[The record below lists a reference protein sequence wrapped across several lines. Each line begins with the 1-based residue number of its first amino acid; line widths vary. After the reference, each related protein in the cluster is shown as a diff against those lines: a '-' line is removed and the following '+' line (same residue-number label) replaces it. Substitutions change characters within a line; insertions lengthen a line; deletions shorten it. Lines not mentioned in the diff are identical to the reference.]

1 MITERMVYFQPL
13 NNVEASPVEKYAL
26 KDILR
31 VVQRRYALR
40 HVGLEIFMESNT
52 SSYFTFKSQATR
64 DAVFDLLTTQPG
76 MTKLQHENQA
86 QTTFRWQCGIISNFE
101 YLMYLNSL
109 AHRSFNDLA
118 QYPVFPWIIQDYSST
133 VLDLENPQSFRDLSK
148 PIGALNAERLASL
161 RNRYRQMPGP
171 EDKKF
176 LYGTHYSTPG
186 YVLYYLVRVAPEYM
200 LRLQNGRFDEA
211 DRLFHSVSET
221 WSNVLINSADLK
233 EVFIFHRWTPMTLMF

>member
-1 MITERMVYFQPL
+1 MITERMIYFQPF
-13 NNVEASPVEKYAL
+13 NNVDPSPVEKYPL
-26 KDILR
+26 TDVLR

-40 HVGLEIFMESNT
+40 HVGLEIFFESNT
-52 SSYFTFKSQATR
+52 SAYFSFKNQSTR

-86 QTTFRWQCGIISNFE
+86 QTTFRWQCGLISNHE

-118 QYPVFPWIIQDYSST
+118 QYPVFPWILQDYSSPT
-133 VLDLENPQSFRDLSK
+133 LDLENPQTFRELSK

-161 RNRYRQMPGP
+161 RKRYRDMPGP

-211 DRLFHSVSET
+211 DRLFHHIGET
-221 WSNVLINSADLK
+221 WSNVLINPADLK
-233 EVFIFHRWTPMTLMF
+233 EVR